1 MSHTRSI
8 IQQLLKPSR
17 LPEGG
22 FRSYA
27 SPAQIVTSRLAEASW
42 KTDRVEELCNA
53 LKEDGAK
60 SVSEVR
66 TSMELSPLWKAVYT
80 VYGSSP
86 RTYYLSWAPTY
97 FEDTEFHAAV
107 KGSNIV
113 CVRAAGFIGDFAAF
127 IVTDDSPEKVLRK
140 LSAHVNGLAES
151 QRINESTW
159 IQGLADELVDDG
171 AKAAYVIRMPLAIYE
186 LRKASQLA
194 YSDAVKTYFIPGS
207 MEYMEY
213 SVDRRFHRRAVG
225 ATIVVVQSE
234 QQRDCAVFIITD
246 DSPEKVVRKL
256 AVAAAEG
263 SA

>member
-1 MSHTRSI
+1 M
-8 IQQLLKPSR
+8 
-17 LPEGG
+17 
-22 FRSYA
+22 
-27 SPAQIVTSRLAEASW
+27 TSRLAEASW
-42 KTDRVEELCNA
+42 KTDRVYELCRA

-80 VYGSSP
+80 VYDSSP
-86 RTYYLSWAPTY
+86 RTYYLSNTPTY

-140 LSAHVNGLAES
+140 LSAHINGLAES

-171 AKAAYVIRMPLAIYE
+171 AKAAYVIRMPLVIYE

-207 MEYMEY
+207 MEY
-213 SVDRRFHRRAVG
+213 SVDHRFHRRAVG
-225 ATIVVVQSE
+225 ATVVVVQSE
-234 QQRDCAVFIITD
+234 QQRDCAVFIITN

-256 AVAAAEG
+256 AAAAVEG